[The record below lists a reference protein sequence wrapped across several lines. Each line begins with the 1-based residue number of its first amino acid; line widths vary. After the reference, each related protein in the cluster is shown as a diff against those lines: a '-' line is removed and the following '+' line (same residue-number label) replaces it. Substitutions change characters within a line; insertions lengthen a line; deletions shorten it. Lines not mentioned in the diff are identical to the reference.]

1 MFSRIIKNKNKPTRY
16 TFIFAAAVF
25 LLVTGMGY
33 IKFNFLDDDIYIEG
47 SSVTV
52 KDIAGTWVEA
62 VPGTID
68 NASEDK
74 QMQGFMLNEDGTA
87 ESVNMHTLL
96 ILKWRID
103 NGYLI
108 LTEKSIGNGI
118 SSIGE
123 EKYKIITA
131 GRKKLSL
138 MKGSSAFEYTR
149 QR

>member
-1 MFSRIIKNKNKPTRY
+1 
-16 TFIFAAAVF
+16 
-25 LLVTGMGY
+25 MGY

-74 QMQGFMLNEDGTA
+74 QMQGFTLNEDGTA